1 MRSTTKA
8 VVKRARVLR
17 RRMSPPEVLLWRLL
31 RESPD
36 GLKFRRQH
44 PIGPFV
50 VDFYCPAT
58 KLVVEVDGDVHDMGD
73 NPEFDERRA
82 TWLGERGYPTL
93 RVPAAEVFADP
104 AEVAQ
109 AIISACRAIAPPPS
123 A

>member
-8 VVKRARVLR
+8 VVKRARTLR
-17 RRMSPPEVLLWRLL
+17 RRMSPPEVLLWQLL
-31 RESPD
+31 RAHAD

-58 KLVVEVDGDVHDMGD
+58 KLIIEIDGDAHGMGGQ
-73 NPEFDERRA
+73 PKFDERRSA
-82 TWLGERGYPTL
+82 WLRERGYRML
-93 RVPAAEVFADP
+93 RVPAGEVFEDP
-104 AEVAQ
+104 ADAAQ
-109 AIISACRAIAPPPS
+109 SIVSACRALAPPPS

>member
-8 VVKRARVLR
+8 VVKRARILR

-31 RESPD
+31 RESPE

-58 KLVVEVDGDVHDMGD
+58 KLVIEIDGDVHDMGG

-82 TWLGERGYPTL
+82 GWLEERGYRTL
-93 RVPAAEVFADP
+93 RVLAAEVFADP
-104 AEVAQ
+104 AETAQ
-109 AIISACRAIAPPPS
+109 SIVSTCRAIAPPPS